1 MVQSKKERKASPQRE
16 DFSLFFA
23 VAMQGRR
30 QHGISGCLLCT
41 PCAFEVNQINKKYR
55 KFREMSTFG
64 NALAFYQ
71 FGCHAHFQT
80 LAFRVRYAVKK
91 ALDSG
96 CAEFPFSDFHG
107 GKRRNHHI
115 AHRNI
120 VETDDGDILRD
131 AVAVFAQRAHGSSSD
146 DVIVGEISIGDR
158 RFRLKE
164 TQHVAVAI
172 VRGRGNGVYIGMG
185 GAYAVCAECLVIA
198 VGALGEV
205 ADVEARMKVAHVF
218 VTALDQITGGVESAL
233 DVVNQNAVVIQLVV
247 IAVHHNNRDRKIA
260 ELAEIGRRHLGC
272 EKENPLTVHSTER
285 VKLAVDVH
293 RLIK

>member
-131 AVAVFAQRAHGSSSD
+131 AVAVFAQRAWQQQ
-146 DVIVGEISIGDR
+146 R
-158 RFRLKE
+158 
-164 TQHVAVAI
+164 
-172 VRGRGNGVYIGMG
+172 
-185 GAYAVCAECLVIA
+185 
-198 VGALGEV
+198 
-205 ADVEARMKVAHVF
+205 
-218 VTALDQITGGVESAL
+218 
-233 DVVNQNAVVIQLVV
+233 
-247 IAVHHNNRDRKIA
+247 
-260 ELAEIGRRHLGC
+260 
-272 EKENPLTVHSTER
+272 
-285 VKLAVDVH
+285 
-293 RLIK
+293 

>member
-107 GKRRNHHI
+107 
-115 AHRNI
+115 
-120 VETDDGDILRD
+120 
-131 AVAVFAQRAHGSSSD
+131 
-146 DVIVGEISIGDR
+146 
-158 RFRLKE
+158 
-164 TQHVAVAI
+164 
-172 VRGRGNGVYIGMG
+172 
-185 GAYAVCAECLVIA
+185 
-198 VGALGEV
+198 
-205 ADVEARMKVAHVF
+205 
-218 VTALDQITGGVESAL
+218 
-233 DVVNQNAVVIQLVV
+233 
-247 IAVHHNNRDRKIA
+247 
-260 ELAEIGRRHLGC
+260 
-272 EKENPLTVHSTER
+272 
-285 VKLAVDVH
+285 
-293 RLIK
+293 